1 MRTRPVSPTIRAAVL
16 VAAAA
21 AVLAGPAR
29 ASDAAAEAA
38 FKARCAKCHSV
49 DEAVDAARKAAH
61 GKDAAKLAEALR
73 KHHAGTDERAKLIG
87 EFVARKAAAK

>member
-1 MRTRPVSPTIRAAVL
+1 MRIRFVSPTVRAAVL
-16 VAAAA
+16 MTAGLGLASPALADDAAAA
-21 AVLAGPAR
+21 
-29 ASDAAAEAA
+29 AA

-73 KHHAGTDERAKLIG
+73 KHHAGNDERAKLLG
-87 EFVARKAAAK
+87 EYIARKAAAK